1 MHARMTS
8 MPDSGAL
15 RRVREHLRNEE
26 DVRKA
31 ALRGGDGQVREPGSP
46 LVCLCPGCPA
56 GPSWL
61 SCVSTDHRGGR
72 EEMAEC
78 SLQLWALREGRIRAQ
93 KTGCPGGRAWWGG
106 LG

>member
-31 ALRGGDGQVREPGSP
+31 ALRGGDG
-46 LVCLCPGCPA
+46 
-56 GPSWL
+56 
-61 SCVSTDHRGGR
+61 
-72 EEMAEC
+72 
-78 SLQLWALREGRIRAQ
+78 
-93 KTGCPGGRAWWGG
+93 
-106 LG
+106 